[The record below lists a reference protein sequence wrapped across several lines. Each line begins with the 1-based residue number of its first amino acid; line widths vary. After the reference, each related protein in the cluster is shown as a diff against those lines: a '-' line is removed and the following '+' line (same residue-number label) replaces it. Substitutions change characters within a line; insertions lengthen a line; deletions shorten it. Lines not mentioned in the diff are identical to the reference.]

1 MLDLSVCIWGK
12 HAARRKSVFFSWNLD
27 FFRASFRRA
36 NTGVPSDS
44 TFYLMHTLGVHAG
57 NNGAP
62 RSINIIPN
70 KAAALYPF
78 SVRNSHVSSI
88 F

>member
-1 MLDLSVCIWGK
+1 MYLGQTRCPKEVSLFFFES
-12 HAARRKSVFFSWNLD
+12 RFFSGL
-27 FFRASFRRA
+27 ACAA
-36 NTGVPSDS
+36 NTDVPSDS
-44 TFYLMHTLGVHAG
+44 TFYSAYTLGVHAG
-57 NNGAP
+57 NNDAP